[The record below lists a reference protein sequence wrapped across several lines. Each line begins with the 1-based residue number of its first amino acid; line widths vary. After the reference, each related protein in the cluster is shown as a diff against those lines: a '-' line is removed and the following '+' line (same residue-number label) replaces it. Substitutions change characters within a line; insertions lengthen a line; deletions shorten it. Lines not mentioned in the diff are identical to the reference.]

1 MEGWIKLHR
10 KFLDWEWYS
19 DSGTVHL
26 FMHLLFKA
34 NHETKRW
41 QGIVINRGQFV
52 TSYDKLSAE
61 LPLSVQQIR
70 TRLSKLKST
79 GEITIKNNNKYSI
92 ITVTCYSDY
101 QTINKPGNKQIT
113 SEQQA
118 DNKQITT
125 TKELKEL
132 KELKEKN
139 ICHENDLD
147 EFDEFWNIYPKN
159 RASRKNSL
167 EKYKSTRKKGITHE
181 TIINGARQYF
191 QLTKRERT
199 EQKFIAHAT
208 TWLSQERWNNDYT
221 ETDNQ
226 RGLQQEDDSGF
237 NERLQRIDTLAEAF
251 ILDRRGSTS

>member
-19 DSGTVHL
+19 DSGMVHL

-101 QTINKPGNKQIT
+101 QAINKPDNKPVT
-113 SEQQA
+113 SEQQT

-132 KELKEKN
+132 KELKEDKESDLFDIFYDAYQYKIGKQDAVKAFKSAIKKVGLQDILDKVAEYDGYLQVTGYHKKN
-139 ICHENDLD
+139 PATWLNGKSWENDYFTLTQQHKG
-147 EFDEFWNIYPKN
+147 NGYATKSNNGKN
-159 RASRKNSL
+159 YGASKSEQARA
-167 EKYKSTRKKGITHE
+167 
-181 TIINGARQYF
+181 AV
-191 QLTKRERT
+191 
-199 EQKFIAHAT
+199 A
-208 TWLSQERWNNDYT
+208 
-221 ETDNQ
+221 
-226 RGLQQEDDSGF
+226 RGL
-237 NERLQRIDTLAEAF
+237 AAF
-251 ILDRRGSTS
+251 GVE